1 MDLLG
6 KNMIGGEFS
15 ARGSRTF
22 RATNPTTGEALE
34 TVFTEANEAEIGAAT
49 AAAEKAFQIYS
60 RQTPEQIAKFLEKIA
75 EEILALGEGL
85 LEMAHA
91 ETALPMARLT
101 GERGRTINQIKMFAE
116 LVREGSWLEASIDR
130 AQPNRAPLPKPDL
143 RKMLIPLGPVAVF
156 GASNFPLAFSVAGGD
171 TISALAAKN
180 TVVVKGHPAHP
191 GTSELVAGAVQRA
204 VRAMQMPAGTLS
216 LIQGTSN
223 EVSLQLV
230 CAKEI
235 KAVGFTGSLRGGRAL
250 FDAAAARPEPI
261 PVYAEMGSTNPVF
274 ILPGALEANGAAIA
288 EGLVQSVTV
297 GVGQFCTNPGLVF
310 GLENESLK
318 SMIKKAGELMAVV
331 PPAPMLNP
339 SICQRF
345 SDAVA
350 QTGSLMGVTLAG
362 TTKLEAKAGQGSA
375 RLFSTT
381 AEIFLKQPELHEEM
395 FGPASIIVT
404 AKSTAE
410 LENIAQHLP
419 GQLTATIHGTP
430 AELEK
435 NQRLISILQSKVGR
449 LIFNGF
455 PTGVE
460 VCPSMHHSGPY
471 PASTDVHFTSVG
483 TAAIKR
489 FARPVCFQ
497 NFPQAALPPELQ
509 DNNPRKIWRIIDG
522 QFTRGSV
529 GDGAPVA

>member
-34 TVFTEANEAEIGAAT
+34 TVFTEATEGEIAAAT

-143 RKMLIPLGPVAVF
+143 RKMLIPLGPVTVF

-223 EVSLQLV
+223 E
-230 CAKEI
+230 
-235 KAVGFTGSLRGGRAL
+235 
-250 FDAAAARPEPI
+250 
-261 PVYAEMGSTNPVF
+261 
-274 ILPGALEANGAAIA
+274 
-288 EGLVQSVTV
+288 
-297 GVGQFCTNPGLVF
+297 
-310 GLENESLK
+310 
-318 SMIKKAGELMAVV
+318 
-331 PPAPMLNP
+331 
-339 SICQRF
+339 
-345 SDAVA
+345 
-350 QTGSLMGVTLAG
+350 
-362 TTKLEAKAGQGSA
+362 
-375 RLFSTT
+375 
-381 AEIFLKQPELHEEM
+381 
-395 FGPASIIVT
+395 
-404 AKSTAE
+404 
-410 LENIAQHLP
+410 
-419 GQLTATIHGTP
+419 
-430 AELEK
+430 
-435 NQRLISILQSKVGR
+435 
-449 LIFNGF
+449 
-455 PTGVE
+455 
-460 VCPSMHHSGPY
+460 
-471 PASTDVHFTSVG
+471 
-483 TAAIKR
+483 
-489 FARPVCFQ
+489 
-497 NFPQAALPPELQ
+497 
-509 DNNPRKIWRIIDG
+509 
-522 QFTRGSV
+522 
-529 GDGAPVA
+529 